1 MRMPRMSDVERAEI
15 WRLRAEGGSVA
26 SIARAIHRPT
36 GTVQGFLV
44 ASGGV
49 RPKDRTRRP
58 AALRL
63 EEREDISR
71 GLAAGETLRSI
82 ARRLG
87 RAPSTISREVER
99 NGGRRHYRA
108 ARADAAAW
116 DRARRPKDAKLA
128 SNAQLRQLVEER
140 LEWDWA
146 PEQIA
151 GWLAATYPD
160 DPELRVSHET
170 IYLSLFVQARGA
182 LRKELT
188 EHLRSKRTIR
198 RGRGATIRGQGRGR
212 IVDAVHIS
220 ERPAEAEDR
229 AVPGHWEGDLLLGGA
244 RSAIATLVERH
255 SRFVMLVALPDGKR
269 SEHVVLALARHVQQ
283 LPVELR
289 RSLTWDQGKEM
300 SFHAQFTI
308 DTGVQVYFCDPKS
321 PWQRGSNENTNGLL
335 RQYFPKGKSM
345 NGFTQADLDVIAA
358 RLNSRPRKTL
368 GFMTPSEKLAAA
380 LQ

>member
-1 MRMPRMSDVERAEI
+1 M
-15 WRLRAEGGSVA
+15 
-26 SIARAIHRPT
+26 
-36 GTVQGFLV
+36 
-44 ASGGV
+44 
-49 RPKDRTRRP
+49 
-58 AALRL
+58 
-63 EEREDISR
+63 
-71 GLAAGETLRSI
+71 
-82 ARRLG
+82 
-87 RAPSTISREVER
+87 
-99 NGGRRHYRA
+99 
-108 ARADAAAW
+108 
-116 DRARRPKDAKLA
+116 
-128 SNAQLRQLVEER
+128 LRQLVEER
-140 LEWDWA
+140 LELDWA

-151 GWLAATYPD
+151 GSLALMFPD

-182 LRKELT
+182 LRKDLT

-198 RGRGATIRGQGRGR
+198 RGRGSTIRGQGRGR

-220 ERPAEAEDR
+220 ERPAEADDR
-229 AVPGHWEGDLLLGGA
+229 ALPGHWEGDLLLGGA

-269 SEHVVLALARHVQQ
+269 SEQVVPALARHVQQ

-289 RSLTWDQGKEM
+289 RSLAWDQGKEM
-300 SFHAQFTI
+300 SFHTQFTI
-308 DTGVQVYFCDPKS
+308 HTGVQVYFCDPKS

-345 NGFTQADLDVIAA
+345 AGFTQHDLDAVAA

-368 GFMTPSEKLAAA
+368 GFLSPSQVLAAA